1 MLYIIGALIE
11 ALAALP
17 SLGSTT
23 GLTILIVGR
32 WTYGIACGFAMHG
45 APTYIGEMAPASI
58 RGLLV
63 SLKEGMIV
71 LGILAGYLVGF
82 LLRHRAGAWALTYGV
97 SVVPALAMGCGAYAL
112 PPSARWLVLR
122 AQRSPDEAS
131 MLEQRALAS
140 LRFVFNDDTVAES
153 ALAEIKTQCAS
164 SDEEEHADGGSGG
177 VFSARYRPAL
187 VAGLGVVLL
196 QQLTGQPSV
205 LYCTLCGRR
214 SNPAL
219 TRGTARAT
227 PPFLFRSDA
236 NTIFDDVGIADAAT
250 VGTGAFKLVA
260 TLTTTVPPFALTLSS
275 ISLSNR
281 SLDPNSLSGRRRSS
295 IGTGGGP
302 FSSSASP

>member
-1 MLYIIGALIE
+1 
-11 ALAALP
+11 
-17 SLGSTT
+17 
-23 GLTILIVGR
+23 
-32 WTYGIACGFAMHG
+32 MHG

-97 SVVPALAMGCGAYAL
+97 SVVPALVMGCGAYSL
-112 PPSARWLVLR
+112 PPSARWLILC

-131 MLEQRALAS
+131 VLEKRALAS
-140 LRFVFNDDTVAES
+140 LRFVFNEDAVAES

-164 SDEEEHADGGSGG
+164 SDEEQHTDGGSGG

-205 LYCTLCGRR
+205 LYCKLCGRHAIPR
-214 SNPAL
+214 SHGHDGQPTPAP
-219 TRGTARAT
+219 AAAAQT
-227 PPFLFRSDA
+227 P
-236 NTIFDDVGIADAAT
+236 T
-250 VGTGAFKLVA
+250 
-260 TLTTTVPPFALTLSS
+260 
-275 ISLSNR
+275 
-281 SLDPNSLSGRRRSS
+281 
-295 IGTGGGP
+295 P
-302 FSSSASP
+302 FSTTSASPTRRQSERAHSSSWRHLQPRYSFLPL